1 MNRLKSFLC
10 ILVLS
15 LALAACDTA
24 TPAPTA
30 TLAPPTETPVPTE
43 TFTPTPAPTATNTA
57 TATPTPSRTPTIT
70 PTATPT
76 ALAVSRLFFAH
87 PINVLPEQTLLA
99 RIKPWQYLADPADE
113 IPVAQMISPRRTP
126 TIRLTRAQAEDDAR
140 YFFRLLKH
148 GYGGYGMFNQ
158 GARIEQAQVA
168 ILQEIAR
175 NDSLSSGLLASI
187 IQKNLAFI
195 QDCHLNV
202 GEEDFF
208 NTTDYYYSEQYNFFK
223 EGERFWFW
231 GARGKTY
238 VEAVGGKNPNEFIQR
253 VINRDGDPVYQL
265 SIASYTP
272 PPTLTLDT
280 LSADGARQKEF
291 FAWIKSAPLTDRTVF
306 ASSLEQGAPVIVS
319 RSFSQDPDA
328 LRKFQLDAE
337 SRRMDPVLILDIRR
351 NSGGSIGVPRVWA
364 NNLLGRTPPLPFIAT
379 ELETRTGLA
388 GKVNYTYTTT
398 TPIQLDAIFKDW
410 NIGANQ
416 RRWSLV
422 RVPDYPLIKWHQ
434 LIVVLM
440 DNDTASAGELMIGYL
455 RQVENVV
462 FIGENSAG
470 CLTVGAVSLYYLP
483 NSGLPVRFGS
493 ELFLLP
499 NLAEFESK
507 GFAPDLWVPSSKALE
522 YALAAIKKGWLQ
534 PK

>member
-1 MNRLKSFLC
+1 MNRLKIILS
-10 ILVLS
+10 ILVLFG
-15 LALAACDTA
+15 ALAACDTA

-30 TLAPPTETPVPTE
+30 TLAPPTDTPIPTA
-43 TFTPTPAPTATNTA
+43 TLTPTPAPTATATA
-57 TATPTPSRTPTIT
+57 TATPTPSRTPTLA

-76 ALAVSRLFFAH
+76 ALAVSRLFFEH

-126 TIRLTRAQAEDDAR
+126 TIRLTRAQAEEDTR

-158 GARIEQAQVA
+158 GARIEHAQDA
-168 ILQEIAR
+168 ILQEIAP
-175 NDSLSSGLLASI
+175 NDALSSGLLASI
-187 IQKNLAFI
+187 IKKHLAFI
-195 QDCHLNV
+195 QDCHLDV
-202 GEEDFF
+202 GDEDFF
-208 NTTDYYYSEQYNFFK
+208 TTTDYYFSEQYNFFK

-231 GARGKTY
+231 GARGKTF
-238 VEAVGGKNPNEFIQR
+238 VESLNGRNPNAFIQR
-253 VINRDGDPVYQL
+253 VLNREGDPVYQL
-265 SIASYTP
+265 SVASYGT

-280 LSADGARQKEF
+280 IAADGARQKEL
-291 FAWIKSAPLTDRTVF
+291 FAWIKSPALTDRTVF
-306 ASSLEQGAPVIVS
+306 ASSLEQGIPVIVS
-319 RSFSQDPDA
+319 RSFAQDPDA
-328 LRKFQLDAE
+328 LGKFQVDAE
-337 SRRMDPVLILDIRR
+337 ARRTDPVLILDIRR
-351 NSGGSIGVPRVWA
+351 NSGGSISVPRVWA
-364 NNLLGRTPPLPFIAT
+364 NNLLGRTPPFPFIAT

-388 GKVNYTYTTT
+388 GKVNYSYTTT

-410 NIGANQ
+410 NIGAQQ
-416 RRWSLV
+416 RRWSTI
-422 RVPDYPLIKWHQ
+422 RVPEYPLIKWHQ

-455 RQVENVV
+455 RQLENVV

-483 NSGLPVRFGS
+483 NSGLPIRFGS
-493 ELFLLP
+493 ELFLTP

-522 YALAAIKKGWLQ
+522 YALSAIKKGWLQ